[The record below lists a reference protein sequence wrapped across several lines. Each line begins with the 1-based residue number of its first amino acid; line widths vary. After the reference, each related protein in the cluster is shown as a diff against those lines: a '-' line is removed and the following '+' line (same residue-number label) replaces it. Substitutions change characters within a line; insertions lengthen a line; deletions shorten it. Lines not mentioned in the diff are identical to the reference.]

1 MNIEITPKKSDGVER
16 LLQIS
21 VPVETVRDAEDKAAR
36 RYATSV
42 RLPGFRPGK
51 APPAMVK
58 KKFADAIRQET
69 LESLVQ
75 EAYKEVLEREQ
86 LKLASQPHVH
96 DVKFGDNEPLTFE
109 LHLEVRPDI
118 PLARVQ
124 GFRVQRTERTVT
136 DEQVREQIEQ
146 LRDQRAT
153 WAPVEERAAPGDMVN
168 VMLATADETGAM
180 PEGKGY
186 PLVLGA
192 GQAIAGIEELIME
205 ARPGETV
212 ERPVRWPEDF
222 PDEAQRSKTKTVR
235 VTVQDVK
242 RKTVPDL
249 DEWPLA
255 RVAAV
260 SRPRSQSV
268 VVTPPE
274 SVPQPLDPGR
284 IDRLQLTAWALLRQ
298 QSAGVA
304 GSRSLASQGSLG
316 ASQAGARLA
325 YNFTRQIAAAFRMTN
340 DVGRRGGEVAAGLR
354 VQPLAGIPLWIDAER
369 RQRVGR
375 YGGGRSAFALF
386 FEGGVWDRPVP
397 LHLLL
402 NTYLQGGVVGA
413 RSRERFI
420 DGELTLTRP
429 VYKRFSAGV
438 GVWGGA
444 QRGVYRVDAGPR
456 VTMRVRKN
464 LRVHFDWRQRLAG
477 NARPGSGPAVTLAGD
492 F

>member
-109 LHLEVRPDI
+109 LHLEVRPDV

-168 VMLATADETGAM
+168 VVLATADETGAM
-180 PEGKGY
+180 PEGKAY

-249 DEWPLA
+249 DDAFA
-255 RVAAV
+255 R
-260 SRPRSQSV
+260 
-268 VVTPPE
+268 E
-274 SVPQPLDPGR
+274 
-284 IDRLQLTAWALLRQ
+284 
-298 QSAGVA
+298 
-304 GSRSLASQGSLG
+304 
-316 ASQAGARLA
+316 
-325 YNFTRQIAAAFRMTN
+325 
-340 DVGRRGGEVAAGLR
+340 VGDFDS
-354 VQPLAGIPLWIDAER
+354 IDA
-369 RQRVGR
+369 
-375 YGGGRSAFALF
+375 
-386 FEGGVWDRPVP
+386 
-397 LHLLL
+397 
-402 NTYLQGGVVGA
+402 
-413 RSRERFI
+413 
-420 DGELTLTRP
+420 LTKAVRDDIE
-429 VYKRFSAGV
+429 AN
-438 GVWGGA
+438 A
-444 QRGVYRVDAGPR
+444 QRE
-456 VTMRVRKN
+456 TESEI
-464 LRVHFDWRQRLAG
+464 RQRLLDDIIGANQFEVPPSWVSQLVDAYANAYQVPEGEKEKFATEFRPMAERQVRRDLVIDTIAERESLTATEADLDDRIAETASKRGADPGQLYASLQKAG
-477 NARPGSGPAVTLAGD
+477 RLKELERSITEDKVFKWLLERNTVE
-492 F
+492 